1 MVSLRG
7 RDFLTLQDY
16 AREEIKLILQT
27 TENLKRKQRIEEY
40 PGSLQGKILAMI
52 FQKPS
57 TRTSV

>member
-16 AREEIKLILQT
+16 TREEIKLILQT
-27 TENLKRKQRIEEY
+27 TENLKRKQRVEEY
-40 PGSLQGKILAMI
+40 LGSLQGKVLAMI